1 MEQLWIYT
9 LAGGYLLG
17 SIPWAYIIGRF
28 NGIDIRMHG
37 SGNVGATNVLR
48 VLGKGWGYTCFLL
61 DFLKGA
67 GPVLAVTLLAPN
79 PDAAG
84 CRECCPLNAYA
95 PIMAVFATVAGHVW
109 PVWLKFKGGKGV
121 ATAAGTLVPL
131 APLPAVAALLVW
143 VVAFKISRYVSL
155 ASIIAAAALPLAAF
169 GMRFSGVK
177 ALNPFP
183 LVHNESLCSALLW
196 VCVVLAVLVIAK
208 HHGNIRRLLNGTE
221 NRFAKK

>member
-1 MEQLWIYT
+1 MNHLWIYT
-9 LAGGYLLG
+9 LVTGYLLG
-17 SIPWAYIIGRF
+17 SIPWAYIIGKF
-28 NGIDIRMHG
+28 NGIDIRKHG

-48 VLGKGWGYTCFLL
+48 VLGNGWGYTCFAL

-67 GPVLAVTLLAPN
+67 LPVLAATLLAPN
-79 PDAAG
+79 PDATGSQG
-84 CRECCPLNAYA
+84 CCMLDAYA
-95 PIMAVFATVAGHVW
+95 PVIAVFATVAGHVW

-131 APLPAVAALLVW
+131 APLPALAALLVW

-169 GMRFSGVK
+169 GMRFGEI
-177 ALNPFP
+177 NPFP
-183 LVHNESLCSALLW
+183 LVTYGRLATGLLW
-196 VCVVLAVLVIAK
+196 VCIVLSVLVIAK
-208 HHGNIRRLLNGTE
+208 HHSNIRRLLNGTE